1 MIIPIEPKFPRRGW
15 FGLLLVLTGWLAN
28 WLLPGL
34 RTHIFFFPM
43 WLGYCLTIDS
53 IVYKRKGTSLFARG
67 AVKYVGL
74 FVISAPAWW
83 LFELINLRTQNWL
96 YEGRQFF
103 TNWQYAVFATLS
115 FSTVIPAV
123 FGTAELVS
131 TFRWIRKVKQK
142 PTVLPGRP
150 YVIMNFICGWIMLAL
165 LIIWPRY
172 FFPFVWLSVWFILEP
187 LNVWLRNRSLLF
199 KNHGLHW
206 RSVLAL
212 WLGCLICGFFWEM
225 WNFFSFPKW
234 IYQVPFVGF
243 WHVFEMPVLGYLGYL
258 PFSLELFALYHLI
271 TGLTNPGLK
280 QDYVQVE

>member
-1 MIIPIEPKFPRRGW
+1 MNNYRQKFPRHGW
-15 FGLLLVLTGWLAN
+15 IGLVLVIAGWLFN

-43 WLGYCLTIDS
+43 WLGYCLTIDAL
-53 IVYKRKGTSLFARG
+53 VYSRKGTSLFTRG
-67 AVKYVGL
+67 AGRYIGL
-74 FVISAPAWW
+74 FIISAPAWW

-103 TNWQYAVFATLS
+103 SNLEYTIFATLS

-123 FGTAELVS
+123 FGTAELIT
-131 TFRWIRKVKQK
+131 TFKWFDKVKK
-142 PTVLPGRP
+142 VPGVLPKTSTLIG
-150 YVIMNFICGWIMLAL
+150 YFICGWSMLTL

-187 LNVWLRNRSLLF
+187 LNAWLKNRSLL
-199 KNHGLHW
+199 NHKTRLHW
-206 RSVLAL
+206 HSVLAL

-225 WNFFSFPKW
+225 WNFYSYPKW
-234 IYQVPFVGF
+234 IYDVPFIGF
-243 WHVFEMPVLGYLGYL
+243 CHVFEMPVLGYLGYL
-258 PFSLELFALYHLI
+258 PFSMELFALYHLI
-271 TGLTNPGLK
+271 MGFFRPGVA